1 MVPVSQFSDNCRC
14 EGDTLWL
21 GWRETQADDLASP
34 GEAVFMPTPAEC
46 PAAVSGPSSKTLQL
60 LRKRLRQLGR
70 VLLVVTIGLAIA
82 AGALAIWWLNSL
94 NGLPDIGDPFDVAE
108 FRAFRIPDEQNAFTL
123 VRRADE
129 KLTLMPLSVGLDDPR
144 VHDWFEANRPLVD
157 LFIQAAECA
166 DGISGP
172 EDVDNGRYYPIQNNW
187 GGLLFAMTYHEGGR
201 RADSGNM
208 AGAWDCYRAILRMYV
223 HLRRRERLAIRWR
236 ADVQLGELQ
245 QRLAKWAADPRT
257 TIPQIRR
264 ALEEVIA
271 CRPRPEWDAFTL
283 KREYLDLMQFL
294 EGPVNPPPEQ
304 IEEEWTYRLGDVELP
319 ADLKLRLHSIKRQL
333 AREPQRSRRVIRL
346 LFANWL
352 AHVENTDPQR
362 RRPAVRARF
371 YIAQRTANV
380 ALYPVGPDAPAGAR
394 ALSPQEVA
402 SWLVTTND
410 ARVAFAVAAAGGGAL
425 WPAVRQM
432 EQRGYREL
440 LVLLA
445 SELYH
450 RERGTLP
457 PSEDALVGTY
467 LESLPDDGSAELG
480 DETTPTVSDSA
491 SSAQP
496 PPR

>member
-1 MVPVSQFSDNCRC
+1 M
-14 EGDTLWL
+14 L
-21 GWRETQADDLASP
+21 TQDES
-34 GEAVFMPTPAEC
+34 
-46 PAAVSGPSSKTLQL
+46 PAAAAAAASGTSRKLLGL
-60 LRKRLRQLGR
+60 LRKRLRQLLR
-70 VLLVVTIGLAIA
+70 ITLVLVVCVALA
-82 AGALAIWWLNSL
+82 GTALAIWWLRSL

-108 FRAFRIPDEQNAFTL
+108 FRAFRIPDEQNA
-123 VRRADE
+123 
-129 KLTLMPLSVGLDDPR
+129 LTLMRRAAEKVTPTPLNVNLGDPR
-144 VHDWFEANRPLVD
+144 LHDWFEANRPLVD

-172 EDVDNGRYYPIQNNW
+172 EDVDDRRYYPFQSNW
-187 GGLLFAMTYHEGGR
+187 GGTLFAMTYIEGGR
-201 RADSGNM
+201 RADRGDM

-223 HLRRRERLAIRWR
+223 HLRRRERLTTRVR
-236 ADVQLGELQ
+236 ADLNHGDLQ

-257 TIPQIRR
+257 TIPQLRR
-264 ALEEVIA
+264 ALEEVVA

-294 EGPVNPPPEQ
+294 DGPVNPPPEQ
-304 IEEEWTYRLGDVELP
+304 IEEELTYRLGDVELS
-319 ADLKLRLHSIKRQL
+319 ADLRLRLHSIRRRL
-333 AREPQRSRRVIRL
+333 AREPERSRRVVRL

-362 RRPAVRARF
+362 RRPAVQARY
-371 YIAQRTANV
+371 YIARRTANV

-410 ARVAFAVAAAGGGAL
+410 AKVAFGIAASFGAL
-425 WPAVRQM
+425 WPAVRQT

-457 PSEDALVGTY
+457 PSENALVGTY

-480 DETTPTVSDSA
+480 DETTPTVWDSA
-491 SSAQP
+491 SSAQIP
-496 PPR
+496 PK